1 MIIYLNMIDLPEER
15 SKFEQIYY
23 NYRNLMY
30 HIAYRVL
37 KNNQDAEDAV
47 QGTLMKIAEN
57 MGKVMEMNEFKLMG
71 YIVTISKN
79 TAIDAYRKRA
89 TQQALEFQDEWYVND
104 EPIYLSDEL
113 TRCIE
118 KLPER
123 KKTILLLKY
132 YYGYNND
139 EIAKL
144 LDITPANVAKIVY
157 RAKVKLREYYEKEDV
172 L

>member
-1 MIIYLNMIDLPEER
+1 MIIYLSMIDLPEER

-71 YIVTISKN
+71 YIVTISRN
-79 TAIDAYRKRA
+79 IAIDTYRKRPS
-89 TQQALEFQDEWYVND
+89 QQALEFQDEWYVSD
-104 EPIYLSDEL
+104 EPIYLSDEV

-123 KKTILLLKY
+123 QKTILLLKY
-132 YYGYNND
+132 HYGYNND

-157 RAKVKLREYYEKEDV
+157 RAKVKLRELYEKEDV